1 MSKIIGIDLGT
12 TYSAVGFVRESKTV
26 ILPNGR
32 ERIVPSVVGFSSEGQ
47 LLVGT
52 PARNQYV
59 LYPENTVRSIKR
71 KMGTSETVSLNPHG
85 TSGSGRAYTPTEIS
99 GIILREMKRIAEAN
113 LGEEVTRAV
122 ITVPAYF
129 SDAARQATKDAGEI
143 AGFTVERIINEPTA
157 AALAYGLDRMQDR
170 QMVAVYDLGGG
181 TFDVSIIELN
191 SGVIEVRA
199 SHGNTRLGGDDFDE
213 RLMDHLADAFEK
225 EHGIDPR
232 EDRKALARLTRAA
245 EQAKIEL
252 SSQPF
257 AQVREEYLLER
268 NGKPLHLQVE
278 LSRHEFEDMI
288 RDRLDETL
296 EAFDQS
302 LDDAGL
308 EASNLDRVLFV
319 GGSTRIPLVWELVAD
334 HTGLEPQVEINPDEA
349 VALGAGAQAAII
361 AGEPLDAILVD
372 VTPHTLG
379 IAVAEVRFGRIVPDQ
394 YGPIIHRNTTIPA
407 SHAKQF
413 FAIYPDQTAIEVE
426 VYQGEETTA
435 SRNTLLGK
443 FLFSGLEPE
452 TPGRSPSITV
462 RFDLDLNGILNV
474 TAVDRG
480 SGKEHR
486 ITVKAE
492 HKRMDAAE
500 KTTAAEHIAGLTVIP
515 QPASE
520 DLAAL
525 LERARRV
532 LDTRREGLDELQGL
546 VSEIEDA
553 IAESRTDDQAQLTD
567 DLLGLLYD
575 LEDE

>member
-1 MSKIIGIDLGT
+1 M
-12 TYSAVGFVRESKTV
+12 
-26 ILPNGR
+26 
-32 ERIVPSVVGFSSEGQ
+32 Q
-47 LLVGT
+47 L
-52 PARNQYV
+52 
-59 LYPENTVRSIKR
+59 
-71 KMGTSETVSLNPHG
+71 
-85 TSGSGRAYTPTEIS
+85 
-99 GIILREMKRIAEAN
+99 N
-113 LGEEVTRAV
+113 L
-122 ITVPAYF
+122 
-129 SDAARQATKDAGEI
+129 AG
-143 AGFTVERIINEPTA
+143 AL
-157 AALAYGLDRMQDR
+157 LAYGLDRIQDR

-181 TFDVSIIELN
+181 TFDISIIELN
-191 SGVIEVRA
+191 SGVKVRA
-199 SHGNTRLGGDDFDE
+199 NYGNTHLGGDDFDE
-213 RLMDHLADAFEK
+213 SLMNHLASVFER
-225 EHGIDPR
+225 EHGVDPR

-245 EQAKIEL
+245 EQAKITL

-257 AQVREEYLLER
+257 AQVREEYLLEK
-268 NGKPLHLQVE
+268 NGKPLHLEVE
-278 LSRHEFEDMI
+278 VSRHEFEDMI

-308 EASNLDRVLFV
+308 EAGSLDRVLFV
-319 GGSTRIPLVWELVAD
+319 GGSTRIPLVWERVAD

-379 IAVAEVRFGRIVPDQ
+379 IAVAEIRLGRIVPDQ

-413 FAIYPDQTAIEVE
+413 SAIYPDQTGIEVE
-426 VYQGEETTA
+426 VYQGEEPAA

-443 FLFSGLEPE
+443 FLFDELEPE
-452 TPGRSPSITV
+452 TPGQPPTV
-462 RFDLDLNGILNV
+462 TVQFDLDLNGILNV

-480 SGKEHR
+480 SGKEHH
-486 ITVKAE
+486 IAVKAE

-500 KTTAAEHIAGLTVIP
+500 KTAAAEHIAELTTP
-515 QPASE
+515 QPASQ

-532 LDTRREGLDELQGL
+532 LDTHREGLDELQGL
-546 VSEIEDA
+546 VGEIEDA
-553 IAESRTDDQAQLTD
+553 IAEDRTDDQERLTD
-567 DLLGLLYD
+567 VLLDVLYD